1 MITETGVATAAGHD
15 RRQAAISEAAK
26 RLYDA
31 ETALH
36 AARQSGIGAWISAA
50 YDRLSEA
57 IADHTRAVAAP
68 QAGTESPFGPLAESP
83 VVLLMDGAFPDG
95 AGDPMAAWLTARVA
109 VVRCDDCARGD
120 SGEGAPSP
128 AEGAADEFE
137 ALMEGAG
144 GVALVFGAWPD
155 GALAVAGLLIRR
167 LVLGEPALVVDGSCA
182 SRTAGPLAWLGGLV
196 PADRHGSALGYR
208 LTRAAGLPAAA
219 ASNVFRREGEYWTVC
234 YEGSVVRLK
243 DTKGLHHLARLLARP
258 GREFHATGLEA
269 AESHAAPAVPVG
281 RSAVGAELG
290 VRPDLG
296 DAGELLDAT
305 AKASYKARL
314 DDLRA
319 ELEEAERINDP
330 ARAASARHERDFL
343 VDELARAVGLGGRDR
358 RAASHAERARL
369 NATRAIRAAMANIAR
384 AHPSLGRHFAATI
397 RTGRYCC
404 YAPDPRAPI
413 DWEL

>member
-1 MITETGVATAAGHD
+1 MTTETGVATAAGHD
-15 RRQAAISEAAK
+15 RQQAAISEAAR

-68 QAGTESPFGPLAESP
+68 QAGTESPFGRVEERP
-83 VVLLMDGAFPDG
+83 VVLLVDGAFPDG
-95 AGDPMAAWLTARVA
+95 AGDPVAAWLTARVA
-109 VVRCDDCARGD
+109 VVRDGDRGR
-120 SGEGAPSP
+120 GGGGRAPSA
-128 AEGAADEFE
+128 AEGEAGEFE
-137 ALMEGAG
+137 ALTGVAG
-144 GVALVFGAWPD
+144 GVVLVFGAWPGGVLVVD
-155 GALAVAGLLIRR
+155 GPLLRR
-167 LVLGEPALVVDGSCA
+167 LVLGEPAPATDGSRPPRLA
-182 SRTAGPLAWLGGLV
+182 RPVAWLAGLV
-196 PADRHGSALGYR
+196 PADRHGSAVEYC
-208 LTRAAGLPAAA
+208 LTTAGQRAGA
-219 ASNVFRREGEYWTVC
+219 ASDVFRREGEYWTVC
-234 YEGSVVRLK
+234 YQGSVVRLK

-258 GREFHATGLEA
+258 GRELHATGLEA
-269 AESHAAPAVPVG
+269 AESQAAPAVPAG

-330 ARAASARHERDFL
+330 ARAARALYERDFL
-343 VDELARAVGLGGRDR
+343 VGELARAVGLGGRDR

-369 NATRAIRAAMANIAR
+369 NTTRAIRAAMANIAR
-384 AHPSLGRHFAATI
+384 AHPSLGRHLAATI

-413 DWEL
+413 DWAL